1 MLSVLL
7 IAKPAQVPLLINAHL
22 VSMNSIEYWLEVCAF
37 VMNTITNNLKLDKQ
51 VLNARRSMKTSVIV
65 VIFTSQIPIN
75 AFSSA
80 GME

>member
-37 VMNTITNNLKLDKQ
+37 VMNIITNNLKLDKQ

>member
-37 VMNTITNNLKLDKQ
+37 VMNIITNNLKLDKQ

-65 VIFTSQIPIN
+65 VIFTLRIPIN

>member
-22 VSMNSIEYWLEVCAF
+22 VFMNSIEYWLEVCAF

-65 VIFTSQIPIN
+65 VIFTLGIPIN

>member
-22 VSMNSIEYWLEVCAF
+22 VFMNSIEYWLEVCAF

-65 VIFTSQIPIN
+65 VIFTLRIPIN
-75 AFSSA
+75 AFSSV